1 MKYKIKNTAFSQFET
16 IIYITL
22 VSIFTLITIP
32 ILKTCKS
39 TNRYL
44 CSQSMFEKDNIL
56 EIIEKYIQK
65 GSCFSTLKNSV
76 TIYDCKKQLLLYIPE
91 DFYNTNF
98 SKGNTLV
105 ISIPKSDGKHLTH
118 SILIFQFLHK
128 TLFIYEAT
136 YIHNKIFIKN
146 CYDLLENT
154 EGEFIKDN
162 LGILITLILINE
174 KTSKRRVL
182 KGYETFPKEYKK

>member
-56 EIIEKYIQK
+56 EIIEKYIK
-65 GSCFSTLKNSV
+65 RKLFFYTKNSV
-76 TIYDCKKQLLLYIPE
+76 TIYDCKNSSFYIFRR
-91 DFYNTNF
+91 FYNTNF

-105 ISIPKSDGKHLTH
+105 ISIPKSDGKTSYTFYFDI
-118 SILIFQFLHK
+118 SI
-128 TLFIYEAT
+128 
-136 YIHNKIFIKN
+136 
-146 CYDLLENT
+146 
-154 EGEFIKDN
+154 
-162 LGILITLILINE
+162 
-174 KTSKRRVL
+174 S
-182 KGYETFPKEYKK
+182 P